1 MTSILWHQ
9 IQGGHTLKSFVIF
22 TCNLYFWAN
31 RNASKKRKHKSR
43 EQEKQFMKS
52 LKSVRATAVYSGDTE
67 VTVEETSGEDDDSG
81 DDLSDEEEEPEFAS
95 MEQLT
100 GTSTSD
106 SEEELDSLT
115 PLFFL
120 YDCEGTGGSVYTDHI
135 VELAAVVQPL
145 PDNIQIA
152 SPLQFQ
158 SLVYTAKRI
167 APVGKLVGSIFILL
181 RKAVINCN
189 VGVPLISNLE
199 NPVSKPNII
208 MNDLFS
214 TD

>member
-1 MTSILWHQ
+1 MEPNS
-9 IQGGHTLKSFVIF
+9 GGPTLKSFVIF

-31 RNASKKRKHKSR
+31 RNASKKRKHKSH

-145 PDNIQIA
+145 PDDIQIA